1 MQMRSESNK
10 SGIKTCVL
18 VPFVTLK
25 EWSHSPL
32 KDIVNQ
38 TLETVHVHLNKK
50 CRDACEKRKY

>member
-25 EWSHSPL
+25 EWSNSPL

-38 TLETVHVHLNKK
+38 TFETVHLNKK
-50 CRDACEKRKY
+50 CRDACEKRNY

>member
-1 MQMRSESNK
+1 MQMPSESNK

-25 EWSHSPL
+25 EWSNSPL

-38 TLETVHVHLNKK
+38 TLKTVHLNKK